1 MKYVYVIIGLKVRL
15 IVKKNKFEI
24 RMNIYSKSFMEFEYI
39 DVRYC

>member
-15 IVKKNKFEI
+15 IVKKNFEI